1 VAAPAWPDRV
11 SSLLDQTDHSLGRRR
26 EYVGLVA
33 DDIDRIWG
41 ELVMQTASVIWR
53 VLSAR
58 REVVEVAATMDEPA
72 RCAALLSAKGTG
84 Q

>member
-1 VAAPAWPDRV
+1 
-11 SSLLDQTDHSLGRRR
+11 L
-26 EYVGLVA
+26 GLVA
-33 DDIDRIWG
+33 EDVDRIWG
-41 ELVMQTASVIWR
+41 ELVMQRATVIWR

-72 RCAALLSAKGTG
+72 RCAALLSAKGTE

>member
-11 SSLLDQTDHSLGRRR
+11 SSLLDQTDHSLRRRR

-33 DDIDRIWG
+33 DDVDRIWG
-41 ELVMQTASVIWR
+41 ELVEQTATVNWH
-53 VLSAR
+53 VPSAR
-58 REVVEVAATMDEPA
+58 REVSEVAATMDESA
-72 RCAALLSAKGTG
+72 QCAALLSAKGTG